1 MIKIIFIF
9 LTIMLITT
17 KLCASDTDKKESN
30 EDKVLYVSDQLRLSL
45 YEGEERGGKFI
56 EYLIS
61 GDKVRVTK
69 YAGPYASVITE
80 SGKEGWVKR
89 RYLVAKLPSIL
100 LLEEAQLKNEILQ
113 NQLNKKSNPKLLQ
126 QEQETNKK
134 LRLQL
139 STLKNNNIGIEQYKK
154 EIGILN
160 NQLANLKKAESL
172 NQLEINNLKRQQS
185 ETEKH
190 ALVIENSNKQGKP
203 LKTIIQLVQ
212 TYWYYVFSVSLGLI
226 LIGFIIAK
234 KILEARIKNKFQ
246 GIKVW

>member
-1 MIKIIFIF
+1 MT
-9 LTIMLITT
+9 L
-17 KLCASDTDKKESN
+17 
-30 EDKVLYVSDQLRLSL
+30 
-45 YEGEERGGKFI
+45 
-56 EYLIS
+56 
-61 GDKVRVTK
+61 
-69 YAGPYASVITE
+69 
-80 SGKEGWVKR
+80 
-89 RYLVAKLPSIL
+89 
-100 LLEEAQLKNEILQ
+100 ILQ

-212 TYWYYVFSVSLGLI
+212 TYWYYVFSVSLSNSL
-226 LIGFIIAK
+226 
-234 KILEARIKNKFQ
+234 
-246 GIKVW
+246 